1 MLANFIWYSATSETS
16 SFSHSKFISRW
27 FLWLKLLSIFCHGQK
42 NWLCYVFSDDV
53 VFGHCSRNLSIGED
67 VAGIGLSGIDWY
79 RLSIGACPRH
89 RSTVKVNNGFSQK
102 ITWISGYNA
111 IHQIKDIINHRR
123 GVTGQIIMFP
133 LNSFTRCN
141 HNSGFTSKRYMT
153 ELVSSDHPKA
163 NSCHVTIEKEY
174 YWSTCFIGESIIFVI
189 FWQL

>member
-111 IHQIKDIINHRR
+111 IHQIKDIINHWR
-123 GVTGQIIMFP
+123 GVTGQTIMFL
-133 LNSFTRCN
+133 LNIFTRCN
-141 HNSGFTSKRYMT
+141 HNSCFMFRLLYWLRYYFHNFWHFKMDIFHAKGS
-153 ELVSSDHPKA
+153 LVF
-163 NSCHVTIEKEY
+163 VMI
-174 YWSTCFIGESIIFVI
+174 FI
-189 FWQL
+189 